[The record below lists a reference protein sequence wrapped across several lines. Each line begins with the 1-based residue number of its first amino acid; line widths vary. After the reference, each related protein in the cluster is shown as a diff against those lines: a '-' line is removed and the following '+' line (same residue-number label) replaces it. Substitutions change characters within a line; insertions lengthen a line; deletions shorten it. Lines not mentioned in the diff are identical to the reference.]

1 MKKLLI
7 NKKLVK
13 ETKIYIGNNSND
25 YLKNF
30 ISSKKLLII
39 SSKSGRLRFLKKYPY
54 LNINNLE
61 FIDKVNNYP
70 TVNFAERIFR
80 SLKKKDYNT
89 IIAFGGGSVIDFS
102 KIIKIFLEINKK
114 ISIKNLIQNLKNYR
128 IKKRIN
134 LIAIPTTAGTGSE
147 VTNFATLWD
156 NIGKKKL
163 SLESKNLFP
172 NIAILDPKNT
182 LELNYKNTLYT
193 SIDALNQLF
202 DSYWNKKSN
211 KQIKK
216 ISSKGIEISLKEIKT
231 IDKKKLSTNK
241 RLKLLYVSLLSGI
254 CIKHTRTSICHSISY
269 PLTSYFKVPHGLAVF
284 FTTKEVFN
292 FILER
297 KKKFFDQII
306 KNTNYKN
313 EKEIEKDIQYILNK
327 HLIKKKIKKYIIKF
341 SKIEKVINQMFS
353 KARFKNFVLN
363 LNVESLREILIKS
376 YY

>member
-70 TVNFAERIFR
+70 TVNFAESIFK

-114 ISIKNLIQNLKNYR
+114 ISIKNLIQNLKNYK
-128 IKKRIN
+128 IKKKIN

-156 NIGKKKL
+156 NI
-163 SLESKNLFP
+163 
-172 NIAILDPKNT
+172 
-182 LELNYKNTLYT
+182 
-193 SIDALNQLF
+193 
-202 DSYWNKKSN
+202 
-211 KQIKK
+211 
-216 ISSKGIEISLKEIKT
+216 
-231 IDKKKLSTNK
+231 
-241 RLKLLYVSLLSGI
+241 
-254 CIKHTRTSICHSISY
+254 
-269 PLTSYFKVPHGLAVF
+269 
-284 FTTKEVFN
+284 
-292 FILER
+292 
-297 KKKFFDQII
+297 
-306 KNTNYKN
+306 
-313 EKEIEKDIQYILNK
+313 EK
-327 HLIKKKIKKYIIKF
+327 
-341 SKIEKVINQMFS
+341 
-353 KARFKNFVLN
+353 KNFP
-363 LNVESLREILIKS
+363 
-376 YY
+376 